1 MYVCKSVPLSLQN
14 NENKQDTFDF
24 ISKFIN
30 QLEIDEWLDM
40 TMLLFALAIYICAK
54 LERHIV
60 CNFCCC
66 KGYLLDFIKNIII

>member
-30 QLEIDEWLDM
+30 QLEIDE
-40 TMLLFALAIYICAK
+40 
-54 LERHIV
+54 
-60 CNFCCC
+60 
-66 KGYLLDFIKNIII
+66 